1 MYIVDI
7 FEVFINRVVLDT
19 LMGGISLPMSDG
31 IL

>member
-19 LMGGISLPMSDG
+19 LKGGYSPTHER
-31 IL
+31 